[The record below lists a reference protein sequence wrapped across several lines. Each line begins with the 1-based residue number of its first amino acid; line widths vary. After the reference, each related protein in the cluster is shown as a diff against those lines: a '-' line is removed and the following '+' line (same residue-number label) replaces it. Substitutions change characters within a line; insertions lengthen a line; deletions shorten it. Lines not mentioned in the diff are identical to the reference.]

1 MIHYIRFSNF
11 YSFLEEQE
19 ISFVVDKRAPDT
31 TAYVQSAFGPRLT
44 RVLACFGANASGK
57 TNVVKLAG
65 FLKFLI
71 CNAYELPAR
80 EEIPYQQFSP
90 RASSRTESKVESVF
104 ECEDTL
110 YRYTVMLNP
119 QRILYELL
127 EARSRGRTRFRY
139 VIERRFDPNAN
150 EYSLRINQDAPL
162 ISLNIRD
169 KALESRGN
177 ASVVS
182 IGAQA
187 GDELCTQIQNSWRRT
202 VHNVNWMGR
211 QPASDR
217 QRLRKAIQYFYS
229 NPGSLKRAI
238 HLLKKWDL
246 GLAEIKIREIEAPER
261 AEDENPLIAIVR
273 HASEAGNFSL
283 PMEFESSGTEGLFI
297 RLAELLPVLE
307 EGGLAALDELDAD
320 LHPHMASTLVEM
332 FLDGAAA
339 GDAQLLCTLH
349 TATLMNHLDKY
360 QILLVEKDA
369 ELRSELWR
377 LDEME
382 GLRARDN
389 YFAKYMAGAYGAIP
403 DIVP

>member
-11 YSFLEEQE
+11 YSFLDEQV

-57 TNVVKLAG
+57 TNVVKVVG
-65 FLKFLI
+65 FLRFLMCDSYKF
-71 CNAYELPAR
+71 PSR
-80 EEIPYQQFSP
+80 EDIPYQQFSP
-90 RASSRTESKVESVF
+90 QVSSRIESKLETVF
-104 ECEDTL
+104 EHEDTL

-119 QRILYELL
+119 QRIVRELL
-127 EARSRGRTRFRY
+127 EARPRGGTRFRY

-150 EYSLRINQDAPL
+150 EYSLRINQDVPL
-162 ISLNIRD
+162 MSLNIRD

-187 GDELCTQIQNSWRRT
+187 GDELCTQIQEYWRRT
-202 VHNVNWMGR
+202 AHNVNWMGR
-211 QPASDR
+211 QHASER
-217 QRLRKAIQYFYS
+217 QRLRKAIQYFHS

-246 GLAEIKIREIEAPER
+246 GLADIRIREIEVPEK
-261 AEDENPLIAIVR
+261 AEGENPLIAIVT
-273 HASEAGNFSL
+273 HACAADMFSL
-283 PMEFESSGTEGLFI
+283 PMEFESSGTQSLFI
-297 RLAELLPVLE
+297 RLAELLPVLQ
-307 EGGLAALDELDAD
+307 EGGLAAQDELDAD
-320 LHPHMASTLVEM
+320 LHPHMTSTLVEM
-332 FLDGAAA
+332 LLDSAAA
-339 GDAQLLCTLH
+339 ADAQLLCTSH

-377 LDEME
+377 LDEMA

-389 YFAKYMAGAYGAIP
+389 YFAKYMAGTYGAIP